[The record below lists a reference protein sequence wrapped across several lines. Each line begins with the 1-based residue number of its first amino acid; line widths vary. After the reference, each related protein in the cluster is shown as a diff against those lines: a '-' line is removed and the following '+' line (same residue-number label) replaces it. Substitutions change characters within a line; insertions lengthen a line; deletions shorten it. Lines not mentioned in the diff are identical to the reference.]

1 MESWRGKSVEPG
13 SRGRNRFGRGGERV
27 CFGCAAFELAVG
39 RPGKAVR
46 QVGSLGEEPRLGGRL
61 FCVVHT
67 LVTAG
72 KVGVQEVEK
81 PESPEKEVGSTEL

>member
-1 MESWRGKSVEPG
+1 MEPG
-13 SRGRNRFGRGGERV
+13 SWGRNRFGRGGERV

-39 RPGKAVR
+39 HPGKAIR

-72 KVGVQEVEK
+72 KVGVQEMEQ
-81 PESPEKEVGSTEL
+81 ESPGKDVGSTEL

>member
-1 MESWRGKSVEPG
+1 MGH
-13 SRGRNRFGRGGERV
+13 
-27 CFGCAAFELAVG
+27 
-39 RPGKAVR
+39 PGKAIR

-72 KVGVQEVEK
+72 KVGVQETEQ
-81 PESPEKEVGSTEL
+81 ESPGKEVGSTEL